1 MKTTLFVIL
10 LALSL
15 ATNAALYFQHRAS
28 GASAS
33 PRSTGG
39 SHAGATPS
47 TTPDGASATATT
59 ADPEVAQLSQTWQR
73 LQSGDLKTLIV
84 QLRAAGF
91 SESVIRSIIG
101 SQVYERFA
109 ARRKALLAQQ
119 EETPYWQSLQQFGL
133 DPKTRSAFRELN
145 REQTEQVKALLGPDG
160 LLGNEERLAYQRR
173 QFGDIP
179 ADKIDQLQ
187 NIISDYSDLRQQ
199 IQSNANGVLLP
210 EDREKL
216 TLLEKEQRADLA
228 GLLTPQELENYE
240 LRSSS
245 TASQLR
251 SQLGIFKPSEAEFV
265 AIFRATRAAEEQFG
279 SLSNTSGN
287 FSQYQQIRTA
297 ALEQAKAQLT
307 PERYAALQQ
316 ATDPAY
322 STINRLVARLD
333 LPTTAAV
340 QVVSV
345 QQDTMKRANAIRS
358 DKGLSADQRAVQLS
372 ALAQEASTTISQALG
387 GTRGL
392 EAYKQYGGQWLQ
404 SLQPR
409 PVTPPKG

>member
-1 MKTTLFVIL
+1 MKTTLFVVL

-15 ATNAALYFQHRAS
+15 ATNAALYFQRSSS

-33 PRSTGG
+33 PRGTGDSHSSSTR
-39 SHAGATPS
+39 SAS
-47 TTPDGASATATT
+47 TDQATAATNT
-59 ADPEVAQLSQTWQR
+59 ADHEIAQLTQTWQR
-73 LQSGDLKTLIV
+73 LQSGDLKTLVV

-101 SQVYERFA
+101 AQVYERFS

-119 EETPYWQSLQQFGL
+119 EETPYWQSQQLFGL
-133 DPKTRSAFRELN
+133 DAKTRSAFRELN
-145 REQTEQVKALLGPDG
+145 REQNEQLKALLGPDG
-160 LLGNEERLAYQRR
+160 LPGNEERLAYQRR

-179 ADKIDQLQ
+179 ADKVEQLQ
-187 NIISDYSDLRQQ
+187 SIISDYSELRQQ
-199 IQSNANGVLLP
+199 IQSNANGLLLP

-216 TLLEKEQRADLA
+216 TLLEKEQRTDLA

-245 TASQLR
+245 TANQLR
-251 SQLGIFKPSEAEFV
+251 SQLGIFKPTEAEFT
-265 AIFRATRAAEEQFG
+265 AIFRATRAAEEQYG
-279 SLSNTSGN
+279 SLSNTGGN
-287 FSQYQQIRTA
+287 FNLYQQIRTA
-297 ALEQAKAQLT
+297 ALEQAKTQLT

-322 STINRLVARLD
+322 SMINRLVARLE
-333 LPTTAAV
+333 LPNTAAV

-345 QQDTMKRANAIRS
+345 QQDAMKRANAIRN
-358 DKGLSADQRAVQLS
+358 DKGLSSDQRTAQLS

-404 SLQPR
+404 NLQPR
-409 PVTPPKG
+409 PTPPPKG

>member
-1 MKTTLFVIL
+1 MKTTLLVVL
-10 LALSL
+10 LAFSI
-15 ATNAALYFQHRAS
+15 AANAAFFFQRTVS
-28 GASAS
+28 SA
-33 PRSTGG
+33 PAAVRNPGIAQAG
-39 SHAGATPS
+39 SANP
-47 TTPDGASATATT
+47 PDPAAEAAIVTQA
-59 ADPEVAQLSQTWQR
+59 EVAQLAKTWAR
-73 LQSGDLKTLIV
+73 LQSGDVKTLV
-84 QLRAAGF
+84 ERLRAAGF
-91 SESVIRSIIG
+91 SETMIRSIVAA
-101 SQVYERFA
+101 QVNERFS